1 MKVGTMS
8 KDILSD
14 SSLFQSDASIV
25 SAVAQALASLVDQIK
40 ESHPIDDEGY
50 PLEQYAA
57 YQDAVALLA
66 RLQTAAEPS
75 AGLVA
80 A

>member
-1 MKVGTMS
+1 MS
-8 KDILSD
+8 KDIVSD
-14 SSLFQSDASIV
+14 SSLFQSEASV
-25 SAVAQALASLVDQIK
+25 LSAIAQALASLVDQIK

-66 RLQTAAEPS
+66 RLENTSAPAAL
-75 AGLVA
+75 AVA
-80 A
+80 